1 MILYGHPFS
10 SYTWKVTIALAEKGL
25 DYALRSL
32 DPAQPE
38 HAAELT
44 AHWPPGKFPL
54 LVDGPAVVAESSII
68 IEHLDLYHGG
78 PRLLPADPVTALD
91 VRALDRIFDNH
102 VMANMQ
108 AIVAEHLPFI
118 AAAPDTMRIDRA
130 RTALDVIYGWLE
142 GRLAGD
148 GWACGDMFTLADCA
162 AAPAL
167 FYADW
172 VHPIAQDHGRLR
184 AYRARLL
191 ARPSVTS
198 AVDAARPYR
207 HLFPLGAPDRD

>member
-10 SYTWKVTIALAEKGL
+10 SYTWKATIALAEKGL
-25 DYALRSL
+25 DHEFRSL

-54 LVDGPAVVAESSII
+54 LIDGASVVAESSII
-68 IEHLDLYHGG
+68 IEHLDLHHGG
-78 PRLLPADPVTALD
+78 PRLLPADPVAALD
-91 VRALDRIFDNH
+91 IRALDRIFDNH

-118 AAAPDTMRIDRA
+118 TAAPDAMRIDRA
-130 RTALDVIYGWLE
+130 RTSLDAIYGWLE

-148 GWACGDMFTLADCA
+148 GWACGERFTLADCA

-172 VHPIAQDHGRLR
+172 VHPITQDHYRLR

-191 ARPSVTS
+191 GRPSVAN